1 MARQGHRVWAARL
14 VTLAI
19 LLAVTSISAYWVWR
33 SIALG
38 PSGTLVQAP
47 EVPKVPVE
55 NDATAVPHELDPL
68 LDFARKALQNHIE
81 KHQDYTAVLVK
92 RENVGGKLT
101 PECKMALKLMYG
113 VVTDEAGPSRPVSAY
128 LKSLEPKSQAGRE
141 VIWVQGRNDG
151 KITAHEAGLL
161 GMVSVDLMPE
171 SRLAMIG
178 NRYPITEIGIEK
190 LLRKLIERGERDRQM
205 GPASVRTVENAEID
219 GRKCRLM
226 EIEHDSPT
234 AVVDGKTV
242 QFEFNLAQ
250 IYIDEEQLIPLKY
263 ASFGWPKKPNGPAEL
278 LEEYSYLDLKFNVGL
293 TEKDFDSTNPAYR
306 F

>member
-19 LLAVTSISAYWVWR
+19 LLAVASISAYLVWR
-33 SIALG
+33 SVSLA
-38 PSGTLVQAP
+38 PAETLVKASEVLTAP
-47 EVPKVPVE
+47 AESE
-55 NDATAVPHELDPL
+55 AAAVPHELDPL
-68 LDFARKALQNHIE
+68 LDFARKALQNHLE

-92 RENVGGKLT
+92 REKVGGKLT
-101 PECKMALKLMYG
+101 PECKMALKLKYG
-113 VVTDEAGPSRPVSAY
+113 MATEETGRSRPVSAY

-141 VIWVQGRNDG
+141 VIWVQGRNDN
-151 KITAHEAGLL
+151 KLTAHEAGLL

-205 GPASVRTVENAEID
+205 GPATVRTIENAEID

-226 EIEHDSPT
+226 EIVHESPT
-234 AVVDGKTV
+234 AIIDGKTV
-242 QFEFNLAQ
+242 EFEFNLAQ

-293 TEKDFDSTNPAYR
+293 TEKDFDSKNPAYR